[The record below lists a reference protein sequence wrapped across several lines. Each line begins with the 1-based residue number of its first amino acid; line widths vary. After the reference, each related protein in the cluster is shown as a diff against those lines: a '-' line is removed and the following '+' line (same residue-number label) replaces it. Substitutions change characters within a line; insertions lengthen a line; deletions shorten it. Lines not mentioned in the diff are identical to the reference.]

1 MEEPLIVIDMQDTF
15 ISRRRSA
22 GYSHYNS
29 VIDAVTKQCRLA
41 MKRRDPIVFVE
52 YDSYTAL
59 MRPYSRFPNEYKPT
73 LSELRR
79 VTNVY
84 GKRYFA
90 FKDRPDGS
98 KPIAKLFQKEKLPG
112 SNIRICGVYTL
123 ACVIST
129 LDGLLKTLP
138 QSKFKVI
145 RAACGELYPCDAP
158 KERSHI
164 KDLIKL
170 DPKRIKAIGPFTW

>member
-1 MEEPLIVIDMQDTF
+1 MGDVLVVIDMQDAF
-15 ISRRRSA
+15 ISRRYSA

-29 VIDAVTKQCRLA
+29 VIDSVSKQCVLA

-59 MRPYSRFPNEYKPT
+59 MRPYSRSPNEYKPT

-79 VTNVY
+79 LTDNY
-84 GKRYFA
+84 NKRYFV
-90 FKDRPDGS
+90 FKNVPDGS
-98 KPIAKLFQKEKLPG
+98 KPITKLFRKEKL
-112 SNIRICGVYTL
+112 SQSSIRICGVYTL

-129 LDGLLKTLP
+129 LDGLLKSLP
-138 QSKFKVI
+138 NSKFKVI
-145 RAACGELYPCDAP
+145 RAACGELYPTDAP

-170 DPKRIKAIGPFTW
+170 NTKRVKAIGPYIW